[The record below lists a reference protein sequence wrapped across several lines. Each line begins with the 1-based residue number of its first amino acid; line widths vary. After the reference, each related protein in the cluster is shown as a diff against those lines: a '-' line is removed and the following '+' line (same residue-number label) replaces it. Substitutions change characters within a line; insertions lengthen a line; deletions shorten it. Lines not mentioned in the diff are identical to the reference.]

1 MSFFKS
7 LLLAIMATLLLTYF
21 LGASFLEFFGMD
33 AIAEV
38 NIKDNIKG
46 NIMEPI
52 QAISVSALISVLLI
66 IAGLAVVLS
75 VFGSIFLVMVLI
87 FGAVLMFMIGALWP
101 ILLVG
106 FVIWLMV
113 RDTSK
118 AAYS

>member
-7 LLLAIMATLLLTYF
+7 LLLAIITTVLLTYF
-21 LGASFLEFFGMD
+21 LGASFLEFFGIDGVTD
-33 AIAEV
+33 A
-38 NIKDNIKG
+38 NIKDG
-46 NIMEPI
+46 VLAPI

-75 VFGSIFLVMVLI
+75 VFGSIFLVMMLV
-87 FGAVLMFMIGALWP
+87 FGVVVMAMIGAFWP